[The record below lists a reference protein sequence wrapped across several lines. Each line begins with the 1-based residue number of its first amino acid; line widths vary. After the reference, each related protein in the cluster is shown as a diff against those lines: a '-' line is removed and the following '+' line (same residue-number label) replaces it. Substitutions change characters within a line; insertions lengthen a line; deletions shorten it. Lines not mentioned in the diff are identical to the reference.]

1 MRNFVTIVTFCVL
14 KVIICIG
21 LNVNGQ
27 KSNKT
32 RICCHLHGNNYKLD
46 CIPLQPKGSS
56 LDISYNGLENLPF
69 CEKSNTA
76 KTIVKLDLDNNNI
89 SEHDFDKIFVT
100 FPNLN
105 SLLMF
110 NNNLS
115 VLNGNRFKEP
125 NKLSLLDLGSN
136 QIYKI
141 SVGFF
146 TSFERL
152 EELKLEKNRVIHL
165 PYGVF
170 HGLKSLRK
178 IDISCNL
185 LTVFKMDWFDKRT
198 PLTSIHMGNNKVSSW
213 EPFDFTWPKTMRKLN
228 FSGNH
233 LPAVLP
239 LPPLSSDNDK
249 EWSVDLLKNP
259 LFCGCRQRSHKKH
272 FAKADVACR
281 LRLECSDVTETINTA
296 KNKCKGGD
304 FIARQWLSEFVKKPL
319 CVPPNVKGYK
329 EKNLN
334 KALYDISC
342 IAFGFPPPEITIRSE
357 LYNFNIVPQEVKKTE
372 FVVQVAVD
380 ENHAKN
386 IICEAAN
393 IIGSDVKRVQFI
405 PVQNEEPE
413 RKDMLLLIAALSST
427 LSLVLACVVCVLGLL
442 RNDVRTSKNY

>member
-1 MRNFVTIVTFCVL
+1 MRNFVARVTFCVL
-14 KVIICIG
+14 EVIICID

-32 RICCHLHGNNYKLD
+32 RICCHLNGNNYKLD

-56 LDISYNGLENLPF
+56 LDISYKGLENLPF
-69 CEKSNTA
+69 CEKSNIA
-76 KTIVKLDLDNNNI
+76 NTILKLDLDNNSIN
-89 SEHDFDKIFVT
+89 EHDFDKVFVA
-100 FPNLN
+100 FPNLK
-105 SLLMF
+105 SLLLF

-152 EELKLEKNRVIHL
+152 EELKLEKNKLIHL

-178 IDISCNL
+178 IDLSSNVLPI
-185 LTVFKMDWFDKRT
+185 FKIDWFDKRT

-228 FSGNH
+228 FSGNQ
-233 LPAVLP
+233 LPAILP
-239 LPPLSSDNDK
+239 LPPLSRDNDK

-259 LFCGCRQRSHKKH
+259 LFCGCRQESHNEH
-272 FAKADVACR
+272 FAKEDVACR

-296 KNKCKGGD
+296 NNKCKGGE

-319 CVPPNVKGYK
+319 CVPPMVKGYK
-329 EKNLN
+329 RKNLN
-334 KALYDISC
+334 QAIYDISC
-342 IAFGFPPPEITIRSE
+342 TAVGFPLPEVNIKSE
-357 LYNFNIVPQEVKKTE
+357 LYNFTIVPREANKNE

-380 ENHAKN
+380 VNHAN
-386 IICEAAN
+386 EINCEAVN
-393 IIGSDVKRVQFI
+393 IFGSDVQRVFFI
-405 PVQNEEPE
+405 QVKNEDPG
-413 RKDMLLLIAALSST
+413 RNNMLLLTTALSST
-427 LSLVLACVVCVLGLL
+427 FSLVLACVVCVWVLH
-442 RNDVRTSKNY
+442 RNDFPR